1 MISQDAKLNLLYSEI
16 LAALMENDALRFART
31 CETAAQIART
41 YLVDTSAPKVEITQ
55 QTRIIPFPDEMGL
68 RGIGFAEN
76 EPFLIVAFPS
86 DGKTLFCF
94 NLIAHLIRDKFR
106 VVVLHNE
113 GNSQDYAVGA
123 YRVLWSIMPAASA
136 RRITKEDAFAEK
148 DRVMEWLEKSSLN
161 IVNVRRDGP
170 TELIA
175 RITKIM
181 AKDEADVILF
191 DWLQNVNIKD
201 DKHRFQGWSFIAQQ
215 LEELCL
221 KWKKPVGVFGQ
232 MNRDG
237 GREKITLGAP
247 SLGVI
252 EGCPQMEQKS
262 GVVLN
267 LRNGTTNLDDWDGK
281 PFFWVNVA
289 KNRHGPRGQ
298 RNVMADFTSGS
309 FIGQMS
315 PLEYEKVIAHIKMQ
329 RKRTS

>member
-1 MISQDAKLNLLYSEI
+1 MISSDAKLNLLYSDI
-16 LAALMENDALRFART
+16 LAALMDNDAKRFAAV
-31 CETAAQIART
+31 CETAAQIARA
-41 YLVDTSAPKVEITQ
+41 YLVETEAAPVEITQ
-55 QTRIIPFPDEMGL
+55 QTKVIPFPTEMGL
-68 RGIGFAEN
+68 KGIGFAEN

-86 DGKTLFCF
+86 DGKTLFCS
-94 NLIAHLIRDKFR
+94 NLVAHLIKDKYR
-106 VVVLHNE
+106 VHVLHNE
-113 GNSQDYAVGA
+113 GNSQDYAIGA
-123 YRVLWSIMPAASA
+123 YRVLWSLLPPPSF
-136 RRITKEDAFAEK
+136 RRLSKEDAFAEK
-148 DRVMEWLEKSSLN
+148 EKVKDWLNRSSLK
-161 IVNVRRDGP
+161 IINVRRDNP

-191 DWLQNVNIKD
+191 DWLQNVSIKD

-237 GREKITLGAP
+237 GREKLTIGAP

-267 LRNGTTNLDDWDGK
+267 LRNGTTNLDGWTGK
-281 PFFWVNVA
+281 PFFWINVA
-289 KNRHGPRGQ
+289 KNRHGARGQ
-298 RNVMADFTSGS
+298 RNARADFDSGS
-309 FIGQMS
+309 FVGAMD
-315 PLEYEKVIAHIKMQ
+315 PDEYENVIAHIKTQ
-329 RKRTS
+329 RKRTA

>member
-1 MISQDAKLNLLYSEI
+1 MISQDAKLNLLYSDI
-16 LAALMENDALRFART
+16 LAALMENDARRFASI
-31 CETAAQIART
+31 CETAAQIARS
-41 YLVDTSAPKVEITQ
+41 YLVDTPAPPVEITQ
-55 QTRIIPFPDEMGL
+55 QTKVIPFPEEMGL
-68 RGIGFAEN
+68 RGVGFAEN
-76 EPFLIVAFPS
+76 EPFLVVGFS
-86 DGKTLFCF
+86 GDGKTLFCD
-94 NLIAHLIRDKFR
+94 NLIAHLIRGKYR
-106 VVVLHNE
+106 VHILHNE
-113 GNSQDYAVGA
+113 GDSQDHAIGV
-123 YRVLWSIMPAASA
+123 YRALWSLFPPPTG
-136 RRITKEDAFAEK
+136 RRISKETAFSEK
-148 DRVMEWLEKSSLN
+148 EKVMHWLHKSSLK
-161 IVNVRRDGP
+161 IVDVRWDGP

-201 DKHRFQGWSFIAQQ
+201 DKNRFQGWSFIAQQ

-237 GREKITLGAP
+237 GREKLAVGAP

-267 LRNGTTNLDDWDGK
+267 LRNGTTSLDGWAGE

-298 RNVMADFTSGS
+298 RNAKADFDSGA
-309 FIGQMS
+309 FVGPMK
-315 PLEYEKVIAHIKMQ
+315 LEEYENVISHIKMQ